1 MLLDTHQSVAVSDQ
15 DAAVRI
21 QKRWQGYQT
30 RKGKKQKKG
39 EEKDKKG
46 KKKKPDPDPP
56 DPKFAK
62 MEKIRAKMEK
72 IRYRLALLTAKRRQ
86 GPIER
91 YAEEVLKQCN
101 SVRDNVMEYREFV
114 SPPSAAHSCCV

>member
-56 DPKFAK
+56 DPNS
-62 MEKIRAKMEK
+62 AKMEK